1 MAVHLGRSASGLA
14 GMEGGEQQPGAWAE
28 QTGRRAT
35 SSICGDAAARGR
47 REGLVSSASQ
57 LVGGCGGRPWC
68 CGVPAQCSALLHLVS
83 CDPGALRTLPP
94 GCSVSL
100 GEDGLSSLLGRLC

>member
-47 REGLVSSASQ
+47 RAGPGVLS
-57 LVGGCGGRPWC
+57 
-68 CGVPAQCSALLHLVS
+68 VPARGGVWREAVVLW
-83 CDPGALRTLPP
+83 GAGAVLGAPP
-94 GCSVSL
+94 PRQL
-100 GEDGLSSLLGRLC
+100 